1 FLTESSQ
8 SSFTSNDFPT
18 EASTFNSASKEAYSP
33 LIRSSK
39 PLNTDSTITKAMVP
53 TATPIMEIRDRT
65 VMKFRFF
72 LLRKYR
78 EAIKNE
84 RFKAKGINF
93 LLPHLLPEL
102 LECSDQR

>member
-1 FLTESSQ
+1 
-8 SSFTSNDFPT
+8 
-18 EASTFNSASKEAYSP
+18 
-33 LIRSSK
+33 
-39 PLNTDSTITKAMVP
+39 MVP

-84 RFKAKGINF
+84 RFKLKGINF
-93 LLPHLLPEL
+93 PLPHLLPEL
-102 LECSDQR
+102 LECSDQRSLDPCVGHMPKIHPRKKQAQGQSLRFFLFGSPDSSGWIFSPH